1 VLLCRSPFGELPVS
15 KPTFA
20 KRQRELAKKLKKE
33 EKQRERASGKAQADA
48 PPAPVAA
55 SQPEIT

>member
-1 VLLCRSPFGELPVS
+1 MS

-33 EKQRERASGKAQADA
+33 EKQRERASAKNQADGPSA
-48 PPAPVAA
+48 EASVA
-55 SQPEIT
+55 SQPQT

>member
-1 VLLCRSPFGELPVS
+1 MS

-33 EKQRERASGKAQADA
+33 EKQRERLIAKTQPDA
-48 PPAPVAA
+48 PPAQDVAV
-55 SQPEIT
+55 QPEIPGSLVTPS

>member
-1 VLLCRSPFGELPVS
+1 VS

>member
-1 VLLCRSPFGELPVS
+1 VS

-33 EKQRERASGKAQADA
+33 EKQRERALGKTPADA
-48 PPAPVAA
+48 PAEPVVVP
-55 SQPEIT
+55 QPDVS

>member
-1 VLLCRSPFGELPVS
+1 MS

-33 EKQRERASGKAQADA
+33 EKQRERAIAKT
-48 PPAPVAA
+48 
-55 SQPEIT
+55 QPEAAPAQDIALQPEVPGSLVTPS